1 MDLTVQLSTYNRAHL
16 LGRVLEA
23 LFAQDYDPQR
33 YEIVLINDGSSD
45 GTHDLI
51 ERLRPQAP
59 CRFDVVHQENVGLAK
74 GRNIGI
80 ARATGEIILFIDD
93 DILSTPVLVREHMAM
108 HAEHPRAIVRGA
120 VLNVE
125 SFDELPPPIWT
136 IKNYSGNYFWTSN
149 VSLPRALLDEV
160 GLFNESFSEYG
171 WEDLEIGL
179 RLRHAGVPSLFNPRA
194 VVYHH
199 KPRPTAHD
207 IAGMV
212 RQARAQARTARQFR
226 ALNSH
231 WRVALATGQTA
242 PHTLLH
248 RALRGTRYT
257 RTLLTALGTV
267 QDVSAPLSLLQ
278 LAAARALAR
287 EAYFEEL
294 ERSTPR

>member
-1 MDLTVQLSTYNRAHL
+1 MDLTVALSTYNRAHL

-33 YEIVLINDGSSD
+33 FEIVLINDGSSD

-59 CRFDVVHQENVGLAK
+59 CRFDVVHQENAGLAK
-74 GRNIGI
+74 GRNVCIG
-80 ARATGEIILFIDD
+80 RATGEIILFIDD
-93 DILSTPVLVREHMAM
+93 DILATPVLVREHVAM

-125 SFDELPPPIWT
+125 SFDELPPPIWS

-149 VSLPRALLDEV
+149 VSLPRALFDEV
-160 GLFNESFSEYG
+160 GPFNESFSEYG

-199 KPRPTAHD
+199 KPRPTARD
-207 IAGMV
+207 VAGMV

-226 ALNSH
+226 ELHPH
-231 WRVALATGQTA
+231 WRVSLATGQTA
-242 PHTLLH
+242 PHALLH
-248 RALRGTRYT
+248 RALRGTKYARA
-257 RTLLTALGTV
+257 LLTVLGTA
-267 QDVSAPLSLLQ
+267 QDESAPLSPLQ
-278 LAAARALAR
+278 SAAARALAR

-294 ERSTPR
+294 ERVMPR